1 MGRVAELLSLDLIA
15 RTVNTSQSSLLRDV
29 IGFVVGG
36 LVASVASARVLLAFF
51 PLPPEPDPRNHTGE
65 ALVILCIV
73 MFFCGGFI
81 GRRGLSADFWSD
93 LLPSVGGSFVASVIL
108 CLSASLDLRE
118 TATMM
123 GFASVGIVA
132 SAVAVL
138 LLGRRFPPK
147 TESYKV

>member
-1 MGRVAELLSLDLIA
+1 MAAI
-15 RTVNTSQSSLLRDV
+15 
-29 IGFVVGG
+29 
-36 LVASVASARVLLAFF
+36 ASALVLLAFF
-51 PLPPEPDPRNHTGE
+51 PLPPEPNPRNHTGE

-81 GRRGLSADFWSD
+81 GRRGFSADAWID
-93 LLPSVGGSFVASVIL
+93 LLPSVGGSFVASVFL
-108 CLSASLDLRE
+108 CVIASLDLRE

-147 TESYKV
+147 TGSCEV

>member
-1 MGRVAELLSLDLIA
+1 M
-15 RTVNTSQSSLLRDV
+15 

-36 LVASVASARVLLAFF
+36 LVASIASALVLLTFF

-81 GRRGLSADFWSD
+81 GRRAFSADFWSD
-93 LLPSVGGSFVASVIL
+93 LLLSVGGSFAASVIL
-108 CLSASLDLRE
+108 CLIASLDLRE

-123 GFASVGIVA
+123 GFASVGIVT
-132 SAVAVL
+132 SAVAL
-138 LLGRRFPPK
+138 LFLGRRFPPK
-147 TESYKV
+147 TESYEG